1 MDYSYESLL
10 EKIEEVNMRLE
21 DLMNEQDPET
31 IERDT

>member
-31 IERDT
+31 FERDT